1 MLKVYTMHRAS
12 PYNRRLV
19 SIFFIVLASVI
30 IIPQFPAAFAGACAD
45 EDEDGHCYP
54 EDDCDDHDDTVWRG
68 HSCDPS
74 ITAIYG
80 VMDDVEDL
88 ADAGSINQG
97 QATSLLAKLNS
108 AIDKIEADKINTAI
122 SLLNAFINQI
132 NALIKAGIID
142 PKDRGDLITSVLG
155 IINDLKMG

>member
-1 MLKVYTMHRAS
+1 MLKVYTMHSAS

-45 EDEDGHCYP
+45 GDGDGHCYP
-54 EDDCDDHDDTVWRG
+54 EDDCDDRDKTVWRG
-68 HSCDPS
+68 NGCEDPS
-74 ITAIYG
+74 ITAIYN
-80 VMDDVEDL
+80 VMEDVEDL

-108 AIDKIEADKINTAI
+108 AVDKIEADKINVAI
-122 SLLNAFINQI
+122 GLLNAFINQI
-132 NALIKAGIID
+132 KALINSGVID
-142 PKDRGDLITSVLG
+142 PKVGGDLIADVWI
-155 IINDLKMG
+155 IINSL